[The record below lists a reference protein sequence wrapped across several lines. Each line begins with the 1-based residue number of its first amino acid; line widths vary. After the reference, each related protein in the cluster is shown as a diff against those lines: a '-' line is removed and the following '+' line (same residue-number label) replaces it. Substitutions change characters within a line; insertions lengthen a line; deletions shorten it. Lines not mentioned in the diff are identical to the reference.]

1 MEDQIRAERDIAWLT
16 YREREALRGWLE
28 RKSAKQI
35 ALDLGVSH
43 HAIEKRLKTARLKL
57 GVASSLEAA
66 RLLAEAE
73 GLHAGYQHTGAR
85 LAEVPAAAQKRQQWR
100 PQPRIMGAF
109 AMLFTIAAAIV
120 LSQQAAPQVAR
131 PPAAASSAEERIAAS
146 TRRTFNLLDEDRS
159 GFLEPPESPFIQFAV
174 MDKDNTAAAVA
185 KVLNA
190 ARKGGDNEARTA
202 IITSGMKLAGSDSAE
217 QFYHEADRDDDG
229 KVSYAEF
236 HQWSA
241 AQLAS
246 IGMDL
251 AAASKP

>member
-1 MEDQIRAERDIAWLT
+1 MEEQIRSERDIARLT
-16 YREREALRGWLE
+16 HREREALRGWLE

-73 GLHAGYQHTGAR
+73 GLHAGYQHKGAQR
-85 LAEVPAAAQKRQQWR
+85 AEVPQGAAVQHGWR
-100 PQPRIMGAF
+100 RQPRIMGAF

-120 LSQQAAPQVAR
+120 LSQQAKPHGAS

-159 GFLEPPESPFIQFAV
+159 GFLEPPESPIIQFAL
-174 MDKDNTAAAVA
+174 MDKDETATAVA

-190 ARKGGDNEARTA
+190 ARKGAENEARTA
-202 IITSGMKLAGSDSAE
+202 ITTSGVKLSGSDSAE
-217 QFYHEADRDDDG
+217 QFYREADRDGDG

>member
-1 MEDQIRAERDIAWLT
+1 MEAKNGANNPITTLT
-16 YREREALRGWLE
+16 ERERQALRGWLE
-28 RKSAKQI
+28 HKTAKEI

-66 RLLAEAE
+66 RLLAEADALS
-73 GLHAGYQHTGAR
+73 GRYQPAGAQ
-85 LAEVPAAAQKRQQWR
+85 LSEVPLAAQERQQWR

-109 AMLFTIAAAIV
+109 AMLFTIVAAIV
-120 LSQQAAPQVAR
+120 LSQQATPQAAS
-131 PPAAASSAEERIAAS
+131 PPASTSSAEERIAAS
-146 TRRTFNLLDEDRS
+146 SRRTFNLLDEDRS
-159 GFLEPPESPFIQFAV
+159 GYLEPPESPIIQFAV
-174 MDKDNTAAAVA
+174 IDKQETAAAVA
-185 KVLNA
+185 RVL
-190 ARKGGDNEARTA
+190 NEARAERQGKPA
-202 IITSGMKLAGSDSAE
+202 ITTSGLKLAGSASAE
-217 QFYHEADRDDDG
+217 EFYREADRDGDG